1 MESKGNK
8 GIIKRYR
15 PDEWD
20 PLVAGLVEDCIK
32 AGEIEVDDSTRE
44 NTEAFIRYCIGVG
57 ADAMLEGIRA
67 YGVDALVRERK
78 ILIILSS
85 IAVPG
90 RPQYRDPGMS
100 FKDKAG
106 YAGPGRIAFIPADKE
121 IIKLPPGSLSGGGNG
136 GKKK

>member
-1 MESKGNK
+1 MSKKNK

-32 AGEIEVDDSTRE
+32 AGEIEVDDSTRAKIE
-44 NTEAFIRYCIGVG
+44 SFIRYCIGVG

-67 YGVDALVRERK
+67 YGTAALVKNRR
-78 ILIILSS
+78 IMIVLTPV
-85 IAVPG
+85 AVPG

-100 FKDKAG
+100 FRDKAG
-106 YAGPGRIAFIPADKE
+106 YAGPGRLAFIPADEE

-136 GKKK
+136 GKKE

>member
-1 MESKGNK
+1 MSKKNK

-15 PDEWD
+15 PDGFD
-20 PLVAGLVEDCIK
+20 ALVPGLVEDCIK

-67 YGVDALVRERK
+67 YGVNAQVRARK
-78 ILIILSS
+78 ILIVLTP

-90 RPQYRDPGMS
+90 RPQFRDPGMS
-100 FKDKAG
+100 YQDKAG
-106 YAGPGRIAFIPADKE
+106 YAGPGRICFVPADDE
-121 IIKLPPGSLSGGGNG
+121 IVKLPHAGGEGR
-136 GKKK
+136 